1 MANSY
6 NDFSNDAYTI
16 LKKATMASRK
26 FYHTFCGT
34 PHLFLS
40 LFSFLREA
48 NVNQNERYIPVWSF
62 MKNEFDKYG
71 INGSTFKECFLKYF
85 AEGVEPAPGS
95 TFECTT
101 DREYMSVV
109 NNLKRKALQEE
120 RAQEVEDLIMEL
132 FSDKSFT
139 LYTIISDIAGGD
151 DKADTLYDA
160 INRKFIKKVA
170 REIAD
175 LEEISELT
183 NLNKYVAEH
192 PITAIGSDD
201 PVSQIEM
208 ALSGRSINSAILV
221 GPAGTGKTTFV
232 YEFVQRVNEGNV
244 PDHLKDLIIYQLD
257 PASLIA
263 GTKFRGEFEQKLTN
277 IIDVVKT
284 KPNVVL
290 FIDEG
295 HMLVNLGDSTDGSTS
310 AGNIIKPYITR
321 GELRMI
327 LATTNDEYTKHI
339 LPNKAFARRFH
350 EVKINEPSKEETRE
364 ILIGLLPVETEFFSR
379 EIQLELVDRIV
390 DLANKYSLEL
400 ANPAKSINML
410 ELACAY
416 SKVFEEKNTEVIV
429 NDIIQSIRL
438 KYDIYISENKYADTE
453 ASLSSYIL
461 GQDNPIKQI
470 CRNLKIV
477 ERNIVDKDRP
487 LMSMMFCGSTGV
499 GKTEACKIIARN
511 FFGSENN
518 LIKINCGEYS
528 DQTATNKLTGA
539 SAGYIGYDEE
549 PELISQIRQHP
560 NSLVLFDEIEKAHP
574 DVMKI
579 LLNILDSG
587 EMTDNKGNHVSFR
600 NAIIIFTTNLGCT
613 HNTGKNVGMG
623 VIKTVEDKDRNIM
636 SAIKGFFTPEFLG
649 RMDDIVMFNSLTND
663 IAETLIER
671 YRKQYCEAA
680 DIDVQL
686 NEDDIKAIIKD
697 AKIETAGA
705 RGLKRAVRKQLVVA
719 EERENA

>member
-1 MANSY
+1 
-6 NDFSNDAYTI
+6 
-16 LKKATMASRK
+16 
-26 FYHTFCGT
+26 
-34 PHLFLS
+34 
-40 LFSFLREA
+40 
-48 NVNQNERYIPVWSF
+48 
-62 MKNEFDKYG
+62 
-71 INGSTFKECFLKYF
+71 
-85 AEGVEPAPGS
+85 
-95 TFECTT
+95 
-101 DREYMSVV
+101 
-109 NNLKRKALQEE
+109 
-120 RAQEVEDLIMEL
+120 
-132 FSDKSFT
+132 
-139 LYTIISDIAGGD
+139 
-151 DKADTLYDA
+151 
-160 INRKFIKKVA
+160 
-170 REIAD
+170 
-175 LEEISELT
+175 
-183 NLNKYVAEH
+183 
-192 PITAIGSDD
+192 
-201 PVSQIEM
+201 
-208 ALSGRSINSAILV
+208 
-221 GPAGTGKTTFV
+221 
-232 YEFVQRVNEGNV
+232 
-244 PDHLKDLIIYQLD
+244 
-257 PASLIA
+257 
-263 GTKFRGEFEQKLTN
+263 
-277 IIDVVKT
+277 
-284 KPNVVL
+284 
-290 FIDEG
+290 
-295 HMLVNLGDSTDGSTS
+295 MLVNLGDSTDGSTS

-327 LATTNDEYTKHI
+327 LATTNDEYNKHI
-339 LPNKAFARRFH
+339 LPEKAFARRFH

-438 KYDIYISENKYADTE
+438 KYDIYISENKYADTKYE
-453 ASLSSYIL
+453 LEKMVL
-461 GQDNPIKQI
+461 GQESTINQI
-470 CRNLKIV
+470 CRNLRIV
-477 ERNIVDKDRP
+477 ERNIVDLERP
-487 LMSMMFCGSTGV
+487 LISMLFAGPTGT
-499 GKTEACKIIARN
+499 GKTFTSEIIAKN
-511 FFGSENN
+511 FFGSKNN

-528 DQTATNKLTGA
+528 DKMSINKLTG
-539 SAGYIGYDEE
+539 SAPGYIGHDNE

-600 NAIIIFTTNLGCT
+600 NAIIVFTTNLGCT

-686 NEDDIKAIIKD
+686 NEEDIKAIIKD

>member
-1 MANSY
+1 
-6 NDFSNDAYTI
+6 
-16 LKKATMASRK
+16 
-26 FYHTFCGT
+26 
-34 PHLFLS
+34 
-40 LFSFLREA
+40 
-48 NVNQNERYIPVWSF
+48 
-62 MKNEFDKYG
+62 
-71 INGSTFKECFLKYF
+71 
-85 AEGVEPAPGS
+85 
-95 TFECTT
+95 
-101 DREYMSVV
+101 
-109 NNLKRKALQEE
+109 
-120 RAQEVEDLIMEL
+120 
-132 FSDKSFT
+132 
-139 LYTIISDIAGGD
+139 
-151 DKADTLYDA
+151 
-160 INRKFIKKVA
+160 
-170 REIAD
+170 
-175 LEEISELT
+175 
-183 NLNKYVAEH
+183 
-192 PITAIGSDD
+192 
-201 PVSQIEM
+201 
-208 ALSGRSINSAILV
+208 
-221 GPAGTGKTTFV
+221 
-232 YEFVQRVNEGNV
+232 
-244 PDHLKDLIIYQLD
+244 
-257 PASLIA
+257 
-263 GTKFRGEFEQKLTN
+263 
-277 IIDVVKT
+277 
-284 KPNVVL
+284 
-290 FIDEG
+290 
-295 HMLVNLGDSTDGSTS
+295 MLVNLGDSTDGATS

-487 LMSMMFCGSTGV
+487 LMSMMLCGSTGV
-499 GKTEACKIIARN
+499 GKTEACKIIARI

-518 LIKINCGEYS
+518 LIKINCGEFS
-528 DQTATNKLTGA
+528 DKTAVNKITG
-539 SAGYIGYDEE
+539 SAHGYVGFDNE

-600 NAIIIFTTNLGCT
+600 NAIIVFTTNLGCT